1 LKLCNKKSFLTNFA
15 SEIEPNYPFKQNIM
29 SVNKFDNFFPTEEQ
43 IPSEYNLT
51 EPIEQRE
58 YLVNGEMR
66 SWAGKTQDVW
76 SPVYIQTPEG
86 LVQKRIGSY
95 PITEP
100 SDAMETLDAAV
111 KAFNNGRGEWPMM
124 SVANRI
130 EAVEKFTQKMIAKRD
145 EVVKLLMWEIGKSLG
160 DSQKEFDRTVQYI
173 YDTIGALKDIDRT
186 SSRFM
191 IEEGI
196 IGQVRRS
203 PLGVVLCMGPFNY
216 PLNET
221 FTTLIP
227 ALIMGNVV
235 CFKPPKHGTLLHYP
249 LLEAFRSSFPAGVIN
264 TVYGRGNSVIP
275 QMMESG
281 KIDVL
286 TLIGSSK
293 VADKLKKMH
302 PKVNRLRA
310 ILGLDAKN
318 VAIVTQSADIDLA
331 VKECMLG
338 SLSFNGQRCT
348 ALKMMWVHQSL
359 VNQFNSKMSAEIA
372 KLKLGMMWEKGV
384 NITPLPEPN
393 KPAYLKELI
402 EDAKAHGAKVMNEGG
417 GESLNSIVY
426 PALLYPVSKEMKIWE
441 EEQFGPVVPVVSFSS
456 VQEPIDYLIESSH
469 GQQVSIFSKDAIE
482 ISELMDVAVNQVS
495 RVNINSQCQ
504 RGPDTFPFTGRKDSA
519 EGTLSVTAA
528 LRSFSIRTVVAT
540 KDTAENKAIVNQ
552 IVENQESNFLST
564 KFIF

>member
-1 LKLCNKKSFLTNFA
+1 MNVTELEKLFP
-15 SEIEPNYPFKQNIM
+15 SE
-29 SVNKFDNFFPTEEQ
+29 DQ
-43 IPSEYNLT
+43 IPAEYNLT

-66 SWAGKTQDVW
+66 TWAGKTQDVW
-76 SPVYIQTPEG
+76 SPVYVKTANG
-86 LVQKRIGSY
+86 LEQKRIGSY
-95 PITEP
+95 PITDP
-100 SDAMETLDAAV
+100 ADAMEVLDAAV
-111 KAFNNGRGEWPMM
+111 KAFNHGRGEWPMM
-124 SVANRI
+124 SVTKRI

-173 YDTIGALKDIDRT
+173 YDTIGALKDIDRN

-249 LLEAFRSSFPAGVIN
+249 LLEAFRTSFPKGVIN
-264 TVYGRGNSVIP
+264 TVYGRGNSVVP

-293 VADKLKKMH
+293 VADQLKKLH

-318 VAIVTQSADIDLA
+318 AAIVTQSADLELA

-348 ALKMMWVHQSL
+348 ALKVMWVHKSL
-359 VNQFNSKMSAEIA
+359 VDKFNARMAEEIG

-393 KPAYLKELI
+393 KPTYLKELI
-402 EDAKAHGAKVMNEGG
+402 DDAKAHGASVMNENG
-417 GESLNSIVY
+417 GETFNSFVY
-426 PALLYPVSKEMKIWE
+426 PALLYPVSKEMKIWD
-441 EEQFGPVVPVVSFSS
+441 EEQFGPVVPVISFSHIK
-456 VQEPIDYLIESSH
+456 EPIEYLIESSH
-469 GQQVSIFSKDAIE
+469 GQQVSIFSKDVNQ
-482 ISELMDVAVNQVS
+482 ISDLMDVAVNQVS

-564 KFIF
+564 RFIL

>member
-1 LKLCNKKSFLTNFA
+1 MPESNL
-15 SEIEPNYPFKQNIM
+15 QNL
-29 SVNKFDNFFPTEEQ
+29 FPVAGQ
-43 IPSEYNLT
+43 IPKEYDLT
-51 EPIEQRE
+51 QPIEQKE

-66 SWAGKTQDVW
+66 QWKGKTQDVW
-76 SPVYIQTPEG
+76 SPIYVKTDKGYE
-86 LVQKRIGSY
+86 QKRIGSY
-95 PITEP
+95 PITDAA
-100 SDAMETLDAAV
+100 DAMEVLYAGV
-111 KAFNNGRGEWPMM
+111 KAYSNGRGEWPSMT
-124 SVANRI
+124 VAQRI
-130 EAVEKFTQKMIAKRD
+130 ECVEKFTQKMIQKRD

-186 SSRFM
+186 SSTFL

-227 ALIMGNVV
+227 ALIMGNIVL
-235 CFKPPKHGTLLHYP
+235 FKPPKHGTLLHYP
-249 LLEAFRSSFPAGVIN
+249 LLEAFKDSFPAGVIN
-264 TVYGRGNSVIP
+264 TLYGRGNSIIP
-275 QMMESG
+275 QLMESG

-318 VAIVTQSADIDLA
+318 AAIVTESADLESAIN
-331 VKECMLG
+331 ECLLG

-348 ALKMMWVHQSL
+348 AVKIIFVHKSL
-359 VNQFNSKMSAEIA
+359 ANQFNAGLA
-372 KLKLGMMWEKGV
+372 KKIESLKLGMMWEPGV
-384 NITPLPEPN
+384 QITPLPEPN
-393 KPAYLKELI
+393 KPAYLTELI
-402 EDAKAHGAKVMNEGG
+402 EDAKLHGAKVMNEHG
-417 GESLNSIVY
+417 GENFKSIFF
-426 PALLYPVSKEMKIWE
+426 PALLYPVSSKMKVWH
-441 EEQFGPVVPVVSFSS
+441 EEQFGPVVPVVPFENLD
-456 VQEPIDYLIESSH
+456 EPIDYIHESSH
-469 GQQVSIFSKDAIE
+469 GQQVAIFGTDVNQ
-482 ISELMDVAVNQVS
+482 ISELIDATVNQVS
-495 RVNINSQCQ
+495 RVNINAQCQ
-504 RGPDTFPFTGRKDSA
+504 RGPDSFPFTGRKDSA

-540 KDTAENKAIVNQ
+540 KATQSNKDIVNA
-552 IVENQESNFLST
+552 IVENQQSNFLST
-564 KFIF
+564 RFIL

>member
-1 LKLCNKKSFLTNFA
+1 MPENNLQKL
-15 SEIEPNYPFKQNIM
+15 
-29 SVNKFDNFFPTEEQ
+29 FPVAGQ
-43 IPSEYNLT
+43 IPAAYDLT
-51 EPIEQRE
+51 QPIEQKE

-66 SWAGKTQDVW
+66 QWKGKTQDVW
-76 SPVYIQTPEG
+76 SPIYVKTDKGFE
-86 LVQKRIGSY
+86 QKRIGSY
-95 PITEP
+95 PITDAA
-100 SDAMETLDAAV
+100 DAMEVLYAGV
-111 KAFNNGRGEWPMM
+111 KAYSNGRGEWPSMT
-124 SVANRI
+124 VAQRI
-130 EAVEKFTQKMIAKRD
+130 ECVEKFTQKMIQKRD

-186 SSRFM
+186 SSTFL

-227 ALIMGNVV
+227 ALIMGNIVL
-235 CFKPPKHGTLLHYP
+235 FKPPKHGTLLHYP
-249 LLEAFRSSFPAGVIN
+249 LLEAFKDSFPAGVIN
-264 TVYGRGNSVIP
+264 TLYGRGNSIIP
-275 QMMESG
+275 QLMESG

-318 VAIVTQSADIDLA
+318 AAIVTESADLESAIN
-331 VKECMLG
+331 ECLLG

-348 ALKMMWVHQSL
+348 AVKIIFVHKSL
-359 VNQFNSKMSAEIA
+359 ANQFNAGLA
-372 KLKLGMMWEKGV
+372 KKIESLKLGMMWEPGV
-384 NITPLPEPN
+384 QITPLPEPN
-393 KPAYLKELI
+393 KPAYLTELI
-402 EDAKAHGAKVMNEGG
+402 EDAKLHGAKVMNEHG
-417 GESLNSIVY
+417 GENFKSIFF
-426 PALLYPVSKEMKIWE
+426 PALLYPVSSKMKVWH
-441 EEQFGPVVPVVSFSS
+441 EEQFGPVVPVVPFENLD
-456 VQEPIDYLIESSH
+456 EPIDYIHESSH
-469 GQQVSIFSKDAIE
+469 GQQVAIFGTDVNQ
-482 ISELMDVAVNQVS
+482 ISELIDATVNQVS
-495 RVNINSQCQ
+495 RVNINAQCQ
-504 RGPDTFPFTGRKDSA
+504 RGPDSFPFTGRKDSA

-540 KDTAENKAIVNQ
+540 KATQSNKDIVNA
-552 IVENQESNFLST
+552 IVENQQSNFLST
-564 KFIF
+564 RFIL

>member
-1 LKLCNKKSFLTNFA
+1 MNLTELEKL
-15 SEIEPNYPFKQNIM
+15 
-29 SVNKFDNFFPTEEQ
+29 FPTEDQ

-66 SWAGKTQDVW
+66 TWGGKTQDVW
-76 SPVYIQTPEG
+76 SPVYVKTANG
-86 LVQKRIGSY
+86 LEQKRIGSY
-95 PITEP
+95 PITDP
-100 SDAMETLDAAV
+100 ADAMEVLDAAV
-111 KAFNNGRGEWPMM
+111 KAFNHGRGEWPMM
-124 SVANRI
+124 SVAQRI
-130 EAVEKFTQKMIAKRD
+130 DAVEKFTQKMIAKRD

-160 DSQKEFDRTVQYI
+160 DSQKEFDRTVQYM
-173 YDTIGALKDIDRT
+173 YDTIGALKDIDRN

-227 ALIMGNVV
+227 ALIMGNVIL
-235 CFKPPKHGTLLHYP
+235 FKPPKHGTLLHYP
-249 LLEAFRSSFPAGVIN
+249 LLEAFRTSFPAGVIN
-264 TVYGRGNSVIP
+264 TVYGRGSSVIP
-275 QMMESG
+275 QLMESG

-293 VADKLKKMH
+293 VADQLKKLH

-318 VAIVTQSADIDLA
+318 AAIVTQSADLELA

-348 ALKMMWVHQSL
+348 ALKVMWVHKSL
-359 VNQFNSKMSAEIA
+359 VDRFNQRMAEEIG

-393 KPAYLKELI
+393 KPNYLKELI
-402 EDAKAHGAKVMNEGG
+402 ADAKAHGASVMNENG
-417 GESLNSIVY
+417 GETFNSFVY

-441 EEQFGPVVPVVSFSS
+441 EEQFGPVIPVVPFSHIK
-456 VQEPIDYLIESSH
+456 EPIEYLIESSH
-469 GQQVSIFSKDAIE
+469 GQQVSIFSKDVHQ
-482 ISELMDVAVNQVS
+482 ISDLMDVAVNQVS

-564 KFIF
+564 RFIL

>member
-1 LKLCNKKSFLTNFA
+1 MNVTELEKLFP
-15 SEIEPNYPFKQNIM
+15 SE
-29 SVNKFDNFFPTEEQ
+29 DQ
-43 IPSEYNLT
+43 IPTEYNLT

-66 SWAGKTQDVW
+66 AWGGKTQDVW
-76 SPVYIQTPEG
+76 SPVYVKTANG
-86 LVQKRIGSY
+86 LEQKRIGSY
-95 PITEP
+95 PITDP
-100 SDAMETLDAAV
+100 ADAMEVLDAAV

-124 SVANRI
+124 SVSQRI
-130 EAVEKFTQKMIAKRD
+130 DAVEKFTQKMISKRD

-173 YDTIGALKDIDRT
+173 YDTIGALKDIDRN

-249 LLEAFRSSFPAGVIN
+249 LLEAFRTSFPAGVIN

-293 VADKLKKMH
+293 VADQLKKLH

-318 VAIVTQSADIDLA
+318 AAIVTQSADLELA

-348 ALKMMWVHQSL
+348 ALKVMWVHKSL
-359 VNQFNSKMSAEIA
+359 VDQFNARMAEEMG

-402 EDAKAHGAKVMNEGG
+402 EDAKAHGATVMNENG
-417 GESLNSIVY
+417 GETFNSFVF

-441 EEQFGPVVPVVSFSS
+441 EEQFGPVVPVVAFSHIK
-456 VQEPIDYLIESSH
+456 EPIEYLIESSH
-469 GQQVSIFSKDAIE
+469 GQQVSIFSKDVHQ
-482 ISELMDVAVNQVS
+482 ISDLMDVAVNQVS

-552 IVENQESNFLST
+552 IVENQESHFLST
-564 KFIF
+564 RFIL

>member
-1 LKLCNKKSFLTNFA
+1 MKQMQAIELEKLFPDAASIPKEFDLT
-15 SEIEPNYPFKQNIM
+15 S
-29 SVNKFDNFFPTEEQ
+29 
-43 IPSEYNLT
+43 
-51 EPIEQRE
+51 PIEQRE

-66 SWAGKTQDVW
+66 QWSGKTQDVW
-76 SPVYIQTPEG
+76 SPIYIKTDKGFE
-86 LVQKRIGSY
+86 QKRIGSY
-95 PITEP
+95 PITDAT
-100 SDAMETLDAAV
+100 DAMEVLYAGV
-111 KAFNNGRGEWPMM
+111 KAYSNGRGEWPSM
-124 SVANRI
+124 SVSQRI
-130 EAVEKFTQKMIAKRD
+130 ECVEKFTQKMIQKRD
-145 EVVKLLMWEIGKSLG
+145 EVVKLLMWEIGKSLA

-186 SSRFM
+186 SSTFL

-227 ALIMGNVV
+227 ALIMGNTVL
-235 CFKPPKHGTLLHYP
+235 FKPPKHGTLLHYP
-249 LLEAFRSSFPAGVIN
+249 LLEAFKDSFPAGVIN
-264 TVYGRGNSVIP
+264 TLYGRGNSIIP
-275 QMMESG
+275 QLMESG

-318 VAIVTQSADIDLA
+318 AAIVTESAQLDNAIN
-331 VKECMLG
+331 ECLLG

-348 ALKMMWVHQSL
+348 AIKIIFVHKSL
-359 VNQFNSKMSAEIA
+359 AEAFNKGLAEKIEA
-372 KLKLGMMWEKGV
+372 LKLGMMWEPGV
-384 NITPLPEPN
+384 QITPLPEPN

-402 EDAKAHGAKVMNEGG
+402 EDAKLHGATVINKHG
-417 GESLNSIVY
+417 GENFKSIFF
-426 PALLYPVSKEMKIWE
+426 PALLYPVSNKMKVWH
-441 EEQFGPVVPVVSFSS
+441 EEQFGPVVPVVPFEDIST
-456 VQEPIDYLIESSH
+456 PIDYIHESSH
-469 GQQVSIFSKDAIE
+469 GQQVAIFGTDVNE
-482 ISELMDVAVNQVS
+482 ISALIDETVNQVS
-495 RVNINSQCQ
+495 RVNLNAQCQ
-504 RGPDTFPFTGRKDSA
+504 RGPDSFPFTGRKDSA

-540 KDTAENKAIVNQ
+540 KANQLNKDIVNQ
-552 IVENQESNFLST
+552 IVENQQSNFLST
-564 KFIF
+564 RFIL

>member
-1 LKLCNKKSFLTNFA
+1 MPDNNL
-15 SEIEPNYPFKQNIM
+15 QNL
-29 SVNKFDNFFPTEEQ
+29 FPVSGQ
-43 IPSEYNLT
+43 IPKEYDLT
-51 EPIEQRE
+51 QPIEQKE

-66 SWAGKTQDVW
+66 QWKGKTQDVW
-76 SPVYIQTPEG
+76 SPIYIKTDKGFE
-86 LVQKRIGSY
+86 QKRIGSY
-95 PITEP
+95 PITDAA
-100 SDAMETLDAAV
+100 DAMEVLYAGV
-111 KAFNNGRGEWPMM
+111 KAYSNGRGEWPSMTV
-124 SVANRI
+124 SQRI
-130 EAVEKFTQKMIAKRD
+130 ECVEKFTKKMVQKRD

-186 SSRFM
+186 SSTFL

-227 ALIMGNVV
+227 ALIMGNIVL
-235 CFKPPKHGTLLHYP
+235 FKPPKHGPLLHYP
-249 LLEAFRSSFPAGVIN
+249 LLEAFKDSFPAGVIN
-264 TVYGRGNSVIP
+264 TLYGRGNSIIP
-275 QMMESG
+275 QLMESG

-318 VAIVTQSADIDLA
+318 AAIVTESADLDSAIN
-331 VKECMLG
+331 ECLLG

-348 ALKMMWVHQSL
+348 AIKIIFVHKSL
-359 VNQFNSKMSAEIA
+359 ADKFNEGLTKKIEAM
-372 KLKLGMMWEKGV
+372 KLGMMWEPGV
-384 NITPLPEPN
+384 QITPLPEPN
-393 KPAYLKELI
+393 KPAYLTELI
-402 EDAKAHGAKVMNEGG
+402 EDAKLHGAKVLNEHG
-417 GESLNSIVY
+417 GENFKSIFF
-426 PALLYPVSKEMKIWE
+426 PALLYPVNSKMKVWH
-441 EEQFGPVVPVVSFSS
+441 EEQFGPVVPVVPFDNLD
-456 VQEPIDYLIESSH
+456 EPIDYIHESSH
-469 GQQVSIFSKDAIE
+469 GQQVAIFGTDVNQ
-482 ISELMDVAVNQVS
+482 ISELIDETVNQVS
-495 RVNINSQCQ
+495 RVNINAQCQ
-504 RGPDTFPFTGRKDSA
+504 RGPDSFPFTGRKDSA

-540 KDTAENKAIVNQ
+540 KATQSNKDIVNA
-552 IVENQESNFLST
+552 IVENQQSNFLST
-564 KFIF
+564 RFIL

>member
-1 LKLCNKKSFLTNFA
+1 MNVHELEKL
-15 SEIEPNYPFKQNIM
+15 
-29 SVNKFDNFFPTEEQ
+29 FPTEKQ
-43 IPSEYNLT
+43 IPAEYNLT
-51 EPIEQRE
+51 DPIEQRE

-66 SWAGKTQDVW
+66 TWGGKTQDVW
-76 SPVYIQTPEG
+76 SPVYVKTDNGFE
-86 LVQKRIGSY
+86 QKRIGSY
-95 PITEP
+95 PITDP
-100 SDAMETLDAAV
+100 ADAMEVLDAAV
-111 KAFNNGRGEWPMM
+111 KAFNHGRGEWPMM
-124 SVANRI
+124 SVAQRI
-130 EAVEKFTQKMIAKRD
+130 DAVEKFTQKMIAKRD

-227 ALIMGNVV
+227 ALIMGNVIL
-235 CFKPPKHGTLLHYP
+235 FKPPKHGTLLHYP
-249 LLEAFRSSFPAGVIN
+249 LLEAFRTSFPAGVIN
-264 TVYGRGNSVIP
+264 TVYGRGSSVIP
-275 QMMESG
+275 QLMESG

-293 VADKLKKMH
+293 VADQLKKLH

-318 VAIVTQSADIDLA
+318 AAIVTQSADLELA

-348 ALKMMWVHQSL
+348 ALKVMWVHKSL
-359 VNQFNSKMSAEIA
+359 VDKFNARMAEEIG

-393 KPAYLKELI
+393 KPNYLKELI
-402 EDAKAHGAKVMNEGG
+402 ADAKAHGASVINENG
-417 GESLNSIVY
+417 GETFNSLVY

-441 EEQFGPVVPVVSFSS
+441 EEQFGPVIPVVAFSHIK
-456 VQEPIDYLIESSH
+456 EPIEYLIESSH
-469 GQQVSIFSKDAIE
+469 GQQVSIFSKDVHQ
-482 ISELMDVAVNQVS
+482 ISDLMDVAVNQVS

-540 KDTAENKAIVNQ
+540 KDTPENKAIVNQ

-564 KFIF
+564 RFIL

>member
-1 LKLCNKKSFLTNFA
+1 MQASDLENLFPKAADIPKEFDLT
-15 SEIEPNYPFKQNIM
+15 Q
-29 SVNKFDNFFPTEEQ
+29 
-43 IPSEYNLT
+43 
-51 EPIEQRE
+51 PIEQRE

-66 SWAGKTQDVW
+66 KWAGKTQDVW
-76 SPVYIQTPEG
+76 SPIYVQTANGFE
-86 LVQKRIGSY
+86 QKRIGSY
-95 PITEP
+95 PITDAT
-100 SDAMETLDAAV
+100 DAMEVLYAGV
-111 KAFNNGRGEWPMM
+111 KAYSNGRGEWPSM
-124 SVANRI
+124 SVSQRI
-130 EAVEKFTQKMIAKRD
+130 ECVEKFTQKMIQKRD

-186 SSRFM
+186 SSTFL

-227 ALIMGNVV
+227 ALIMGNTVL
-235 CFKPPKHGTLLHYP
+235 FKPPKHGTLLHYP
-249 LLEAFRSSFPAGVIN
+249 LLEAFKDSFPAGVIN
-264 TVYGRGNSVIP
+264 TLYGRGNSIIP
-275 QMMESG
+275 QLMESG

-318 VAIVTQSADIDLA
+318 AAVVTESAQLDVAIN
-331 VKECMLG
+331 ECLLG

-348 ALKMMWVHQSL
+348 AVKIIFVHKSLAEAFNKGLAEKIEALK
-359 VNQFNSKMSAEIA
+359 I
-372 KLKLGMMWEKGV
+372 GMMWEPGV
-384 NITPLPEPN
+384 QITPLPEPN

-402 EDAKAHGAKVMNEGG
+402 EDAKLHGAQVINKHG
-417 GESLNSIVY
+417 GENFKSLFF
-426 PALLYPVSKEMKIWE
+426 PALLYPVSSKMKVWH
-441 EEQFGPVVPVVSFSS
+441 EEQFGPVVPVVPFDDIAT
-456 VQEPIDYLIESSH
+456 PIDYIHESSH
-469 GQQVSIFSKDAIE
+469 GQQVAIFGTDVNQ
-482 ISELMDVAVNQVS
+482 ISELIDATVNQVS
-495 RVNINSQCQ
+495 RVNINAQCQ
-504 RGPDTFPFTGRKDSA
+504 RGPDSFPFTGRKDSA

-540 KDTAENKAIVNQ
+540 KANQLNKDIVNQ
-552 IVENQESNFLST
+552 IVENQQSNFLST
-564 KFIF
+564 RFIL

>member
-1 LKLCNKKSFLTNFA
+1 MNVSELEKL
-15 SEIEPNYPFKQNIM
+15 
-29 SVNKFDNFFPTEEQ
+29 FPTNEQ
-43 IPSEYNLT
+43 IPAEYNLD

-66 SWAGKTQDVW
+66 TWGGKTQDVW
-76 SPVYIQTPEG
+76 SPVYVKTANG
-86 LVQKRIGSY
+86 LEQKRIGSY
-95 PITEP
+95 PITDP
-100 SDAMETLDAAV
+100 ADAMEVLDAAV
-111 KAFNNGRGEWPMM
+111 KAFNHGRGEWPMM
-124 SVANRI
+124 SVSQRI

-160 DSQKEFDRTVQYI
+160 DSRKEFDRTVQYI
-173 YDTIGALKDIDRT
+173 YDTIGALKDIDRN

-227 ALIMGNVV
+227 ALIMGNVIL
-235 CFKPPKHGTLLHYP
+235 FKPPKHGTLLHYP
-249 LLEAFRSSFPAGVIN
+249 LLEAFLTSFPKGVIN
-264 TVYGRGNSVIP
+264 TVYGRGSSVIP
-275 QMMESG
+275 QLMESG

-293 VADKLKKMH
+293 VADQLKKLH

-318 VAIVTQSADIDLA
+318 AAIVTQSADLELA

-348 ALKMMWVHQSL
+348 ALKVMWVHKSL
-359 VNQFNSKMSAEIA
+359 VDKFNARMAEEIG

-393 KPAYLKELI
+393 KPNYLKELI
-402 EDAKAHGAKVMNEGG
+402 ADAKAHGATVINENG
-417 GESLNSIVY
+417 GETFNSFVY
-426 PALLYPVSKEMKIWE
+426 PALLYPVRKEMKIWE
-441 EEQFGPVVPVVSFSS
+441 EEQFGPVIPVVPFSHIK
-456 VQEPIDYLIESSH
+456 EPIEYLIESSH
-469 GQQVSIFSKDAIE
+469 GQQVSIFSKDVHQ
-482 ISELMDVAVNQVS
+482 ISDLMDVAVNQVS

-564 KFIF
+564 RFIL

>member
-1 LKLCNKKSFLTNFA
+1 MPESNLQTLFPVAGEIPKEYDLT
-15 SEIEPNYPFKQNIM
+15 Q
-29 SVNKFDNFFPTEEQ
+29 
-43 IPSEYNLT
+43 
-51 EPIEQRE
+51 PIEQKE

-66 SWAGKTQDVW
+66 QWKGKTQDVW
-76 SPVYIQTPEG
+76 SPIYVKTDKGFE
-86 LVQKRIGSY
+86 QKRIGSY
-95 PITEP
+95 PITDAA
-100 SDAMETLDAAV
+100 DAMEVLYAGV
-111 KAFNNGRGEWPMM
+111 KAYSNGRGEWPSMT
-124 SVANRI
+124 VAQRI
-130 EAVEKFTQKMIAKRD
+130 ECVEKFTQKMIQKRD

-186 SSRFM
+186 SSTFL

-227 ALIMGNVV
+227 ALIMGNIVL
-235 CFKPPKHGTLLHYP
+235 FKPPKHGTLLHYP
-249 LLEAFRSSFPAGVIN
+249 LLEAFKDSFPAGVIN
-264 TVYGRGNSVIP
+264 TLYGRGNSIIP
-275 QMMESG
+275 QLMESG

-318 VAIVTQSADIDLA
+318 AAIVTESADLDSAIN
-331 VKECMLG
+331 ECLLG

-348 ALKMMWVHQSL
+348 AVKIIFVHKSL
-359 VNQFNSKMSAEIA
+359 VDKFNEGLA
-372 KLKLGMMWEKGV
+372 KRIEALKLGMMWEPGV
-384 NITPLPEPN
+384 QITPLPEPN
-393 KPAYLKELI
+393 KPAYLTELI
-402 EDAKAHGAKVMNEGG
+402 EDAKLHGAKVINEHG
-417 GESLNSIVY
+417 GENFKSIFF
-426 PALLYPVSKEMKIWE
+426 PALLYPVNSKMKVWH
-441 EEQFGPVVPVVSFSS
+441 EEQFGPVVPVVPFESLD
-456 VQEPIDYLIESSH
+456 EPIDYIHESSH
-469 GQQVSIFSKDAIE
+469 GQQVAIFGTDVNQ
-482 ISELMDVAVNQVS
+482 ISELIDATVNQVS
-495 RVNINSQCQ
+495 RVNINAQCQ
-504 RGPDTFPFTGRKDSA
+504 RGPDSFPFTGRKDSA

-540 KDTAENKAIVNQ
+540 KATQSNKDIVNA
-552 IVENQESNFLST
+552 IVENQQSNFLST
-564 KFIF
+564 RFIL